1 MAKNF
6 YTLEETLEKLDM
18 TPEQLKDAVQNGQV
32 REFRDGGE
40 VTYKASEVDKIAAA
54 ADSGEITDSGLSG
67 SVGALDML
75 GSGELVMEKP
85 ADESEDSAAELRF
98 AGEDDASA
106 ATPPAGAEAVPPP
119 AEADASGSLALAADT
134 SASGDAEAMGT
145 GELVLEPAAED
156 DSGIK
161 LGTGADADVVILDD
175 TTTEETEE
183 DDKEGTVVTSI
194 GVSVFDD
201 DEVEQEADPLAQ
213 TVVSGS
219 TGALGIDGVGRG
231 SGLLD
236 LTRESDDTSLGAELL
251 DEIYPGDEA
260 GEMGEATRAGLVE
273 AIPEPA
279 VAPTAALATAEKSPE
294 AEAVGAVVVARTRV
308 EFTPDAV
315 SSGLTG
321 MMFVGILVMCIA
333 GLTTAAATQDAWP
346 SILEVFAAK
355 NWIVGAASLGAAVIA
370 LGIGFFLG
378 KRSGE

>member
-6 YTLEETLEKLDM
+6 YTLEATLEKLDM
-18 TPEQLKDAVQNGQV
+18 TPEQLKDAVQNGQL
-32 REFRDGGE
+32 REFRDGDE

-75 GSGELVMEKP
+75 GSGELTMEKP

-106 ATPPAGAEAVPPP
+106 ATPPAGEEAVPPP
-119 AEADASGSLALAADT
+119 AEADSSGSLALAPDT

-161 LGTGADADVVILDD
+161 LGTGGDADVVSLDD
-175 TTTEETEE
+175 TSTETDE

-213 TVVSGS
+213 TVISGS
-219 TGALGIDGVGRG
+219 TGALGIDGVGSG

-251 DEIYPGDEA
+251 DEIYPGDEG
-260 GEMGEATRAGLVE
+260 GEMGEATRAGLAE

-279 VAPTAALATAEKSPE
+279 VAPAAALAAAEEGPE
-294 AEAVGAVVVARTRV
+294 AEAAGAAVVARTRV
-308 EFTPDAV
+308 EFAPDAV
-315 SSGLTG
+315 SAGLTG
-321 MMFVGILVMCIA
+321 MMFVGILVMCLA

-346 SILEVFAAK
+346 SILEVLAAR

-370 LGIGFFLG
+370 LGVGFFLG